1 MNARLERILASIGTP
16 AHVDQ
21 ETPREVILAMD
32 VRRLRAEIA
41 GQPAKA
47 AKPAEPAAKPA
58 EPAAT
63 PEDVPGVAAHR
74 AHGGLTLAEQAAAA
88 AITLARRG
96 GA

>member
-1 MNARLERILASIGTP
+1 LSARLERILASIGTP
-16 AHVDQ
+16 AHIDQ
-21 ETPREVILAMD
+21 ETPREVILALE
-32 VRRLRAEIA
+32 VRRLRAELA

-47 AKPAEPAAKPA
+47 AKPAEPAAS
-58 EPAAT
+58 
-63 PEDVPGVAAHR
+63 PEDIPGVAAHQ